1 MLVRSKGLSVTAI
14 ILGIIGIFTFS
25 GNLILPFGDS
35 TKQKVWA
42 QATSGQQDIAETT
55 RTGEEWVLGT
65 PLGPGKALLPDA
77 VSKAVDAIQ
86 TKRAEKGVTLTELSK
101 LTGRSPVYIAAALRG
116 QARLHPEAA
125 QKIAKVLGLD
135 EEMTLVLTAC
145 PVRNQFPCTT
155 DPLKY
160 RLLEVVGVYGDAIRD
175 ACNELFGD
183 GIMSAITFKLNVDKE
198 VVEGTEYVVI
208 TMKGKWL
215 PYKEF

>member
-1 MLVRSKGLSVTAI
+1 MLVRSKGLTVTAI

-25 GNLILPFGDS
+25 GNSILPFGDS
-35 TKQKVWA
+35 PKQIVWA
-42 QATSGQQDIAETT
+42 QATTGQQDIAE
-55 RTGEEWVLGT
+55 TGEEWVLGT
-65 PLGPGKALLPDA
+65 PLGPGKALVPDA

-125 QKIAKVLGLD
+125 QKIAKVLGLH
-135 EEMTLVLTAC
+135 EEMTSVLTAC

>member
-1 MLVRSKGLSVTAI
+1 M
-14 ILGIIGIFTFS
+14 
-25 GNLILPFGDS
+25 
-35 TKQKVWA
+35 
-42 QATSGQQDIAETT
+42 
-55 RTGEEWVLGT
+55 
-65 PLGPGKALLPDA
+65 GPGKALLPDA

-86 TKRAEKGVTLTELSK
+86 TKRAEKGVTLSELSK

-116 QARLHPEAA
+116 QSRLHPEAA
-125 QKIAKVLGLD
+125 QKVAKVLGLD
-135 EEMTLVLTAC
+135 EEMTSVLTAC

-160 RLLEVVGVYGDAIRD
+160 RFLEVIGVYGDAIRD

-183 GIMSAITFKLNVDKE
+183 GIMSAITFKLSIDKE